1 MRSGIIIGGIVLM
14 VIGALFTFVTF
25 GLGII
30 CTWPLILVGIILFIV
45 GAVMP
50 NEKPHVIQPQQPVVV
65 QQQSPQ
71 SNRYCPAC
79 GRAIPFDAN
88 ICPYCGKKF

>member
-1 MRSGIIIGGIVLM
+1 M
-14 VIGALFTFVTF
+14 VVGALFTFVTF
-25 GLGII
+25 GFGII
-30 CTWPLILVGIILFIV
+30 CAWPLILIGIILFIV

-50 NEKPHVIQPQQPVVV
+50 EEKTHVVQNQQPVVV

-71 SNRYCPAC
+71 PNRYCPGC
-79 GRAIPFDAN
+79 GKAIPFDAN